1 MQLILKILLSKMSN
15 HKYAH
20 SIFEEYCDKVE
31 ILPGEDS
38 VEIKVQGKYFT
49 ELYTRVM
56 LHGWVCIS
64 IISDEY
70 DNHIATFVENGA
82 LGFLEKF
89 MDEDFMNEFPNE
101 DENDWWKK
109 ND

>member
-31 ILPGEDS
+31 NIGEDS

-49 ELYTRVM
+49 ELYT
-56 LHGWVCIS
+56 C
-64 IISDEY
+64 
-70 DNHIATFVENGA
+70 NATWMGLYFN
-82 LGFLEKF
+82 
-89 MDEDFMNEFPNE
+89 NIR
-101 DENDWWKK
+101 
-109 ND
+109 